1 MAKKLE
7 ILKLKISSYD
17 RIRDYFRIV
26 DLGFFLRR
34 LGDVGSHDSHKN
46 ARENLKLIP
55 KNPGYLGTQI
65 RCQKN
70 CMVVALKIS
79 FPIICDYLRKNP
91 PRNECAKCH
100 ET

>member
-1 MAKKLE
+1 MKLD
-7 ILKLKISSYD
+7 ILSND
-17 RIRDYFRIV
+17 RIRDYFRTA
-26 DLGFFLRR
+26 DSGLFLRR
-34 LGDVGSHDSHKN
+34 AGDFGSHDSHKN
-46 ARENLKLIP
+46 ARENRELIP
-55 KNPGYLGTQI
+55 KNPAYLGTQI

-70 CMVVALKIS
+70 CMVVALKVS